1 LVCLGPEAA
10 DNRSLREAFENRVSI
25 IYFFGVAPGRYQA
38 MLPAFICG

>member
-10 DNRSLREAFENRVSI
+10 DREAFENRVSI